1 MLCIIRLNGWLRSKE
16 VFKREYITIVQTVGE
31 HCNNKDNWLV
41 TSYVYHLS
49 ISELAI
55 KIP

>member
-1 MLCIIRLNGWLRSKE
+1 MLCIIKLNGWLRSKE
-16 VFKREYITIVQTVGE
+16 VFKREYTTIVQTVGE

>member
-1 MLCIIRLNGWLRSKE
+1 MLCIIRLNGWLRSNE